1 MSVVN
6 RYHIQAA
13 GGVIVSNPINTSF
26 GLATVAHF
34 IKVFRFLTA
43 FKSKTWV
50 GPDHNHSEQQKMGSL
65 FRQQTTIIFSVDFD
79 QFSLFL
85 SCQEVPF
92 VKEMYL

>member
-13 GGVIVSNPINTSF
+13 GGVIVSSPISTSF

-34 IKVFRFLTA
+34 IEVFRFLT

-50 GPDHNHSEQQKMGSL
+50 GPDHSHSEQQKMGSL
-65 FRQQTTIIFSVDFD
+65 FRQQTAIIFSVDFD
-79 QFSLFL
+79 QFSLFW